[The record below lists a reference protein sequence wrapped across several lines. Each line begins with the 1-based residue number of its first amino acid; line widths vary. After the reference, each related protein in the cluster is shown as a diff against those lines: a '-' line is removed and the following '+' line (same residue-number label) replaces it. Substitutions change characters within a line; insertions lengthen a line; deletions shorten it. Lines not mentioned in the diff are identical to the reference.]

1 MANMSIKYE
10 IAKHAT
16 ANPSNVLSG
25 GTYGG
30 HMFSILLGS
39 DADNGN
45 LIAVG
50 DWDSHLTYLRRL
62 LLLNLKERL

>member
-25 GTYGG
+25 GTL
-30 HMFSILLGS
+30 S
-39 DADNGN
+39 
-45 LIAVG
+45 LI
-50 DWDSHLTYLRRL
+50 HI
-62 LLLNLKERL
+62 

>member
-25 GTYGG
+25 GTYGRSYVFNPFG
-30 HMFSILLGS
+30 
-39 DADNGN
+39 
-45 LIAVG
+45 
-50 DWDSHLTYLRRL
+50 
-62 LLLNLKERL
+62 

>member
-39 DADNGN
+39 DTDNGN

-50 DWDSHLTYLRRL
+50 
-62 LLLNLKERL
+62 

>member
-1 MANMSIKYE
+1 MSIKYE

-30 HMFSILLGS
+30 HMFSILFW
-39 DADNGN
+39 AATQTMV
-45 LIAVG
+45 I
-50 DWDSHLTYLRRL
+50 
-62 LLLNLKERL
+62 